1 MQRHNGSW
9 FATVATLLCLG
20 MIALLSWNGGATQ
33 DALVVYCSH
42 DSTYSEEIL
51 RDFERETGI
60 RLIVRFDTEA
70 TKSIGLI
77 NLLIAERDSPQCD
90 VFWNNE
96 VLGTMKLQKL
106 GMLQPYKGKG
116 YERIPIQHKANDGS
130 WVGFAARLRVFIVN
144 TENMTA
150 TREAIY
156 ERLNSSADDGLSRVA
171 MAKPIFGTTLTQY
184 TAAWSDF
191 GGEEV
196 QRQHRSQRDRGLLE
210 VNGNSVV
217 KDLVASGRCDFGW
230 TDTDDFFL
238 AVDEEKPVDMVP
250 VFMTCER
257 AICIPNSV
265 SIIRG
270 TRRFGA
276 AKKLVD
282 FLLSADVET
291 QLAHSPSR
299 QIPLGAIDPESLPDE
314 VRELSSWTARTV
326 DLRSLVD
333 SHTDCLEWLQS
344 EYLQ

>member
-1 MQRHNGSW
+1 MTHRDGSL
-9 FATVATLLCLG
+9 FATAATLLCLG
-20 MIALLSWNGGATQ
+20 MIALLSWGGRAQQ

-51 RDFERETGI
+51 RDFERESGI
-60 RLIVRFDTEA
+60 RVVVRFDTEA

-116 YERIPIQHKANDGS
+116 YERIPARYKADDGS

-144 TENMTA
+144 TENMVA
-150 TREAIY
+150 TRQEIY
-156 ERLNSSADDGLSRVA
+156 RRLNASGGNALARVA
-171 MAKPIFGTTLTQY
+171 MAKPMFGTTLTQY
-184 TAAWSDF
+184 TASWSDY
-191 GGEEV
+191 GGEGV
-196 QRQHRSQRDRGLLE
+196 KRRHRRQRDRGLLE

-238 AVDEEKPVDMVP
+238 AVDEDKPVDMVP
-250 VFMTCER
+250 VLMRCER

-270 TRRFGA
+270 TRRLGA
-276 AKKLVD
+276 AQRLVD
-282 FLLSADVET
+282 FLLSTDVET
-291 QLAHSPSR
+291 QLACSPSR
-299 QIPLGAIDPESLPDE
+299 QIPLGPIDLESLPGE
-314 VRELSSWTARTV
+314 VRKLKSWSERSV
-326 DLRSLVD
+326 DLRSLAD
-333 SHTDCLEWLQS
+333 AHTDCLEWLQS

>member
-1 MQRHNGSW
+1 MQGRNGSR

-20 MIALLSWNGGATQ
+20 MIALLSWNVRGSQ

-77 NLLIAERDSPQCD
+77 NLLIAERDTPQCD

-96 VLGTMKLQKL
+96 VLGTMKLQEL
-106 GMLQPYKGKG
+106 GMLQPYKGDG
-116 YERIPIQHKANDGS
+116 FRRIPARYKADDGS
-130 WVGFAARLRVFIVN
+130 WAGFAARLRVFIVN
-144 TENMTA
+144 TENMPA
-150 TREAIY
+150 THEAIFQ
-156 ERLNSSADDGLSRVA
+156 RLNSLGKDGLAQVA
-171 MAKPIFGTTLTQY
+171 RAKPMFGTTLTQY
-184 TAAWSDF
+184 VALWGEV
-191 GGEEV
+191 GGKELK
-196 QRQHRSQRDRGLLE
+196 RRHKSHRDRGLLE

-238 AVDEEKPVDMVP
+238 AVDEDKPVDMVP
-250 VFMTCER
+250 VLMRCER

-270 TRRFGA
+270 TACPGKA
-276 AKKLVD
+276 QKLVD
-282 FLLSADVET
+282 FLLSREVET
-291 QLAHSPSR
+291 RLACSPSR
-299 QIPLGAIDPESLPDE
+299 QIPLGPVDFAGLPEE
-314 VRELSSWTARTV
+314 VQDLKRWSERSV
-326 DLRSLVD
+326 DLKPLGD
-333 SHTDCLEWLQS
+333 AHAECLSWLQS

>member
-1 MQRHNGSW
+1 MQRRNGSW

-20 MIALLSWNGGATQ
+20 MIALLSWTGGASQ

-42 DSTYSEEIL
+42 DSVYSEEIL

-77 NLLIAERDSPQCD
+77 NLLIAERGNPQCD

-116 YERIPIQHKANDGS
+116 YERIPAGYKADDGS
-130 WVGFAARLRVFIVN
+130 WAGFAARLRVFIVN
-144 TENMTA
+144 TENMAA
-150 TREAIY
+150 THEAIFQ
-156 ERLNSSADDGLSRVA
+156 RLNAFGKNGLSRVA
-171 MAKPIFGTTLTQY
+171 RAKPMFGTTLTQY
-184 TAAWSDF
+184 VALWGEA
-191 GGEEV
+191 GGEELK
-196 QRQHRSQRDRGLLE
+196 RRHKSQRDRGLLE

-230 TDTDDFFL
+230 TDSDDFFL
-238 AVDEEKPVDMVP
+238 AVDEGKPVDMVP
-250 VFMTCER
+250 VFMTCGH

-265 SIIRG
+265 AIIRG
-270 TRRFGA
+270 PSRLEA
-276 AKKLVD
+276 AQKLVD
-282 FLLSADVET
+282 FLLSKEVET
-291 QLAHSPSR
+291 RLAGSPSR
-299 QIPLGAIDPESLPDE
+299 QIPLGPVGFAGLPEE
-314 VRELSSWTARTV
+314 VQDLKLWSERSV
-326 DLRSLVD
+326 DLKPLGD
-333 SHTDCLEWLQS
+333 AHAECLSWLQS

>member
-1 MQRHNGSW
+1 MTSRDGSW
-9 FATVATLLCLG
+9 FVTMATLLCLG
-20 MIALLSWNGGATQ
+20 MIALLSWNGGASQ
-33 DALVVYCSH
+33 EALVVYCSH

-77 NLLIAERDSPQCD
+77 NLLIAERDNPQCD

-106 GMLQPYKGKG
+106 GMLRPYKGQG
-116 YERIPIQHKANDGS
+116 YERMPARHKADDGS
-130 WVGFAARLRVFIVN
+130 WGGFAARLRVFIVN
-144 TENMTA
+144 TENMAA
-150 TREAIY
+150 TREEIDR
-156 ERLNSSADDGLSRVA
+156 RLNAGSDNALARVA
-171 MAKPIFGTTLTQY
+171 MAKPLFGTTLTQY
-184 TAAWSDF
+184 SALWAER
-191 GGEEV
+191 GAE
-196 QRQHRSQRDRGLLE
+196 QLKQQHRRLRNCGLLE

-238 AVDEEKPVDMVP
+238 AVDEGKPVAMMP
-250 VFMTCER
+250 VLMECER

-270 TRRFGA
+270 TRRLDA
-276 AKKLVD
+276 AQRLVD
-282 FLLSADVET
+282 FLLSVDVET
-291 QLAHSPSR
+291 KLANSPSR
-299 QIPLGAIDPESLPDE
+299 QIPLGPIDPESLPDE
-314 VRELSSWTARTV
+314 VRELSRWAERSV

-333 SHTDCLEWLQS
+333 SHAACLEWLQS

>member
-20 MIALLSWNGGATQ
+20 MITLLSWNGGVGQ
-33 DALVVYCSH
+33 NALVVYCSH

-60 RLIVRFDTEA
+60 RVIVRFDTEA

-77 NLLIAERDSPQCD
+77 NLLIVERDSPQCD

-116 YERIPIQHKANDGS
+116 YERIPVQHKADDGS

-144 TENMTA
+144 TENMAA
-150 TREAIY
+150 TRQDIHR
-156 ERLNSSADDGLSRVA
+156 RLNVAGKNALARVA

-184 TAAWSDF
+184 AAAWGDF
-191 GGEEV
+191 GGEEA

-238 AVDEEKPVDMVP
+238 AVDEGKPVDMVP
-250 VFMTCER
+250 VLMTCER

-270 TRRFGA
+270 TSRLSA

-282 FLLSADVET
+282 FLVSAEVET
-291 QLAHSPSR
+291 QLARSPSR
-299 QIPLGAIDPESLPDE
+299 QIPLGPLDPELLPDE

-326 DLRSLVD
+326 DLRSLGD
-333 SHTDCLEWLQS
+333 SHSECLEWLQS